1 MQPIDE
7 TQKISFKAIIKANYF
22 IALTLL
28 SFYINACGGSNSS
41 SQNANIDSSLI
52 LKTPVNNTFQRGK
65 IINPVYCQSDPTKSY
80 ALYIPEDNSNQPLP
94 VVYLFDPHGDG
105 LLPVKKYKALADSF
119 HFILAGSNDSKNGN
133 DWNDAESIWSALNED
148 IQKRVAVN
156 PDRIYLCGFSGG
168 AKVAT
173 FIALHHAGISGV
185 IANGA
190 GLEDI
195 TSAGNFNFSFTAIA
209 GNGDMNMTDL
219 VSIDNIL
226 DKTSTRHRIIFFD
239 GIHEWAPET
248 TMNTAFEGLQFDAM
262 RKNLIPR
269 DTAFID
275 KFISK
280 NQKIIADNE
289 TKNDFLK
296 AEEICRLAAGMLDG
310 VTEKAGW
317 FNQIEDSITHINA
330 YQKQE
335 QARQNLLQKEEKIK
349 SGFQQNFQTD
359 DNTYWDKTIADVKSK
374 ATAKTPEGAMYQR
387 LQAYLSLAF
396 YSISN
401 QLINQNKNKEA
412 EHFVSL
418 YKKADPTNSE
428 AWYFSAILNAR
439 NNNAKDATDDLL
451 KAVSLGFNDKKRLD
465 QQPEFSN
472 GQTKINLEK
481 IESKMK

>member
-1 MQPIDE
+1 M
-7 TQKISFKAIIKANYF
+7 KAIHF
-22 IALTLL
+22 TALLLL
-28 SFYINACGGSNSS
+28 SFYTIACGGNSNS
-41 SQNANIDSSLI
+41 QDANIDSSLI
-52 LKTPVNNTFQRGK
+52 LKTPANATFQTGK
-65 IINPVYCQSDPTKSY
+65 IINPVYCQSDPSKSY
-80 ALYIPEDNSNQPLP
+80 ALYIPDGSSKKILP
-94 VVYLFDPHGDG
+94 VVYFFDPHGDG
-105 LLPVKKYKALADSF
+105 LLPVKKYKALADSS

-133 DWNDAESIWSALNED
+133 DWNDAESIWSALKD
-148 IQKRVAVN
+148 DLPKRVNVN

-173 FIALHHAGISGV
+173 FIALHHPGISGV

-190 GLEDI
+190 GLADI
-195 TSAGNFNFSFTAIA
+195 TTAGNFNFSFTAIA

-219 VSIDNIL
+219 VSIDNVL
-226 DKTSTRHRIIFFD
+226 DKTSTIHRIIFFD

-262 RKNLIPR
+262 RKNLIPKNTELIERFIR
-269 DTAFID
+269 DH
-275 KFISK
+275 
-280 NQKIIADNE
+280 QKIIADNE

-296 AEEICRLAAGMLDG
+296 AEEICKLAAGMLDG
-310 VTEKAGW
+310 VTDKAGW
-317 FNQIEDSITHINA
+317 FHQKENSITHTTA

-335 QARQNLLQKEEKIK
+335 QARQNLLQKEENIK
-349 SGFQQNFQTD
+349 TGFQQKFQTGD
-359 DNTYWDKTIADVKSK
+359 DTYWDKTIADVKSK

-401 QLINQNKNKEA
+401 QLINQNQNKEA

-439 NNNAKDATDDLL
+439 NNYAKDATDDLL
-451 KAVSLGFNDKKRLD
+451 KAVSLGFDDKKRLE
-465 QQPEFSN
+465 QQP
-472 GQTKINLEK
+472 
-481 IESKMK
+481 